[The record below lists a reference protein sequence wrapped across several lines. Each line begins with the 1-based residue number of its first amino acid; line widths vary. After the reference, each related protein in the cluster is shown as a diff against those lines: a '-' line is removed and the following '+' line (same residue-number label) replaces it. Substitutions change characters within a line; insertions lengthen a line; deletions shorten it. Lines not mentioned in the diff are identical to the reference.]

1 MCRSWLSNQLSQGC
15 LERRLYEDV
24 MAPTQLLL
32 VEEWPDQEAVNSYL
46 SSERFRAM
54 VGAVKVLGKL
64 IDVRICEVNII
75 EAGADLT
82 NGEN

>member
-1 MCRSWLSNQLSQGC
+1 
-15 LERRLYEDV
+15 